1 MNINGISLTQYIP
14 FYFGPRSIMLYVIQN
29 GYNGVQKQEAQD
41 IVYCVIRISQ
51 LIANNVE
58 CLFSDGHAL
67 SALTK
72 FYTQKQL
79 PVLNDL
85 VSYED
90 VYARYWL
97 DEIDIDLKRRKEAE
111 LLIKTELP
119 KEYIV
124 GYIVYNNKAKEQLV
138 SYGINENRISIKPN
152 YYF

>member
-1 MNINGISLTQYIP
+1 
-14 FYFGPRSIMLYVIQN
+14 MLYVIQN